1 MSLLFPEDGATS
13 VNGQEVSDGNDIK
26 ASLLAFCMG
35 MGFLFIRFKLM
46 KYRKSSDFSD
56 DVPLP
61 DNVDFEKTDDVAEN
75 IRRYKQAQKKAVEK
89 TKRKE

>member
-1 MSLLFPEDGATS
+1 
-13 VNGQEVSDGNDIK
+13 
-26 ASLLAFCMG
+26 
-35 MGFLFIRFKLM
+35 M